1 MKKNIG
7 GIDRI
12 LRIGV
17 GLLLI
22 YLGLI
27 NNQIITDELARVV
40 LIVFGSL
47 SVFVASIAF
56 CPLYKLIDFSTI
68 SDKKAPD

>member
-17 GLLLI
+17 GLILL

-27 NNQIITDELARVV
+27 NTQIITDEFARIALV
-40 LIVFGSL
+40 VFGGL
-47 SVFVASIAF
+47 SIFIASIAI

-68 SDKKAPD
+68 SDKKSID